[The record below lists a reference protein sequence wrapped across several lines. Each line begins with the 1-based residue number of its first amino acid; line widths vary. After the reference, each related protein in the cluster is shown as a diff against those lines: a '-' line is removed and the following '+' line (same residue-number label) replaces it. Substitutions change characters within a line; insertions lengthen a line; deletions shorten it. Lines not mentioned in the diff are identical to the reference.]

1 MNIKTAKLLTRFI
14 SFISVSGILGCNPQ
28 STEWPPWQIEGES
41 TLLTSIDLPI
51 NADEVNSLG
60 RLFYDLDR
68 EQVYIEVPAWELLPE
83 NIVPRVGRKLRTDY
97 FYIDTAKNSLENTVK
112 NIDAIDLFKNSSVLY
127 VSDAVKRSEIYKQ
140 PFGNLEIKS
149 SINKTFSFPVLVTNF
164 PPPEPAHP

>member
-1 MNIKTAKLLTRFI
+1 MNIKTAKLLARFI

-68 EQVYIEVPAWELLPE
+68 EQVYIEVPVSELLPE
-83 NIVPRVGRKLRTDY
+83 NTDPGLGRELRTDY
-97 FYIDTAKNSLENTVK
+97 FYIDTAKNSLEKTVK
-112 NIDAIDLFKNSSVLY
+112 NTEAIDLFKHSSVLY
-127 VSDAVKRSEIYKQ
+127 VAGAFKRSEIYKQ

-149 SINKTFSFPVLVTNF
+149 SNNRTFSFPVLVTNF